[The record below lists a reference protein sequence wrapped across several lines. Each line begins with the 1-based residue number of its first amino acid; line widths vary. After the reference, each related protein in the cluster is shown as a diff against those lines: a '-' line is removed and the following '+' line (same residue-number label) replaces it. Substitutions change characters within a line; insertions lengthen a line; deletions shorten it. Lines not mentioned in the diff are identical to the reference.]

1 MAAASNRT
9 RHPTACRFNVRLLA
23 LGLLLATLIFSGC
36 VSLRF
41 DRVNNGADVPPP
53 AAHLKE
59 GAATLADALSHYGA
73 PADIVDMEG
82 RFALIYKK
90 SFYQGGQI
98 SIGIPLSDL
107 LIFQTSVKFEAT
119 GNLLRH
125 DLLALFFTPD
135 GILVATMYE
144 RGASHPFW
152 GSLWK

>member
-1 MAAASNRT
+1 MV
-9 RHPTACRFNVRLLA
+9 CRFNFRLLT
-23 LGLLLATLIFSGC
+23 GILLLATLTLSGC

-41 DRVNNGADVPPP
+41 DRINNGTDVPAP

-59 GAATLADALSHYGA
+59 GTATLADALGHYGA
-73 PADIVDMEG
+73 PAQIVDMDG

-98 SIGIPLSDL
+98 SIGVPLSDL
-107 LIFQTSVKFEAT
+107 IVFQTSVKFEAT

-125 DLLALFFTPD
+125 DLLALFFTSD

-144 RGASHPFW
+144 RGASNPFW
-152 GSLWK
+152 GSLLK